1 MLMKKINW
9 FDWIETD
16 TWSDLWF
23 EDFLQQLGYEND
35 PRIKFYWLLPE
46 KTIADGLRIIASSH
60 DTSVMST
67 MS

>member
-35 PRIKFYWLLPE
+35 PRIKFYWLLLE
-46 KTIADGLRIIASSH
+46 KKQLLMGLESLHQIMPP
-60 DTSVMST
+60 VLCQQ
-67 MS
+67 